1 MNLRPFLLL
10 SPLLLGACEKKQTAP
25 GSHPPDIATTKST
38 LRETDRKPR
47 DHSTKLLGQ
56 EHAIQAIDRLIHSR
70 KEDNR
75 EAIVHEVGTIISRTD
90 PAAFDAIW
98 KKLGEPG
105 IIYRHDLQAKAI
117 YHLAARGDLVA
128 AGRIIRESAEYTDE
142 HRKDLLWLAF
152 HEGKESI
159 VQALQFLREIGAEQE
174 RERISEVFPEHRC
187 TLEGVSQLKEA
198 GYRLNLQ
205 ETRMIVDR
213 LANTAESVANGP
225 TEGSPRVSTGVME
238 TVISLEQDGFFAKG
252 ALDFYLISIGKN
264 GRSGSEDFQTLVP
277 REKWQE
283 LLRTEGYEEVI
294 ESLIIDQV
302 GNEDYPH
309 LFFTPTGTHHLPPE
323 RINVALE
330 AWHFRSP
337 DGAEK
342 WFAANA
348 VTIPASQQD
357 EIRVRFAR
365 NFWENQRITDT
376 RRWLD
381 QISDPAL
388 REQTRIS
395 LPKRGR
401 FTSETL
407 AD

>member
-1 MNLRPFLLL
+1 MNLRLFLLL
-10 SPLLLGACEKKQTAP
+10 SPLLLGACEKKETAP
-25 GSHPPDIATTKST
+25 GSHPPDIASTKST

-47 DHSTKLLGQ
+47 DNSRNLLGQ

-75 EAIVHEVGTIISRTD
+75 EAIVHEVGKIITRTD

-105 IIYRHDLQAKAI
+105 IIYRNELQAKAI

-128 AGRIIRESAEYTDE
+128 AGRMIRESAEYTDE

-159 VQALQFLREIGAEQE
+159 VQALQFLREIGSEQE

-198 GYRLNLQ
+198 GYRLDLQ

-213 LANTAESVANGP
+213 LANTVEPVKNGP
-225 TEGSPRVSTGVME
+225 TEGSQSVSTGVME
-238 TVISLEQDGFFAKG
+238 TVISLEREGFFTKG
-252 ALDFYLISIGKN
+252 ALDLYLIATGKS
-264 GRSGSEDFQTLVP
+264 GMSGSDDFQALVP

-283 LLRTEGYEEVI
+283 LFRTEGYEEVV
-294 ESLIIDQV
+294 ENLIFVQLRDH
-302 GNEDYPH
+302 DYPH
-309 LFFTPTGTHHLPPE
+309 LFFTPTGTHHLPSE

-337 DGAEK
+337 AGAEK

-348 VTIPASQQD
+348 VTIPVSQQD

-365 NFWENQRITDT
+365 NFWENQKITDT

-388 REQTRIS
+388 REQTLTS
-395 LPKRGR
+395 LPKRGH